1 MLVLSTAAS
10 GRGKATKVSLITWA
24 ALNDDTSGRPAGNG
38 GPSPAS
44 SQGVRSPMEAH
55 GSYRGSDWSPDRLMF
70 HQNLET
76 FAERVGLIVGLQAN
90 GKLSQD
96 QAFDEIKQIWK
107 QLKLSRDE
115 LLKRG

>member
-1 MLVLSTAAS
+1 
-10 GRGKATKVSLITWA
+10 
-24 ALNDDTSGRPAGNG
+24 
-38 GPSPAS
+38 
-44 SQGVRSPMEAH
+44 
-55 GSYRGSDWSPDRLMF
+55 MF

-96 QAFDEIKQIWK
+96 QAYHEIKQVWK

-115 LLKRG
+115 LLKRD